1 MAQYGPARLRTDC
14 GASVDKDQL
23 PEPIGATWTAEHH
36 ARAAARS
43 YLSIPLL
50 RNGPRLVASPPMALS
65 GDIYVR
71 LLR

>member
-14 GASVDKDQL
+14 GASADKGQL

-43 YLSIPLL
+43 YLSIHCCSWTTIAVML
-50 RNGPRLVASPPMALS
+50 RSIMIRNMG
-65 GDIYVR
+65 
-71 LLR
+71 